1 MERTLNLNNIDL
13 TNTKFVNHLINSVTD
28 DVIDNEP
35 EVISEL
41 YKLQKILNG
50 EINLIEKEKEMIDKY
65 SKMFV
70 NVSYEN
76 RDVAKNRSYKWDPS
90 AKSWY
95 TYSSNN

>member
-1 MERTLNLNNIDL
+1 MNFKPVDYSKLIQLEVPYEHKDQLNKCLYNPMTKKYYCHP
-13 TNTKFVNHLINSVTD
+13 TNT
-28 DVIDNEP
+28 
-35 EVISEL
+35 
-41 YKLQKILNG
+41 
-50 EINLIEKEKEMIDKY
+50 EMIDKY

-70 NVSYEN
+70 NVSYED